1 MASRRWRQ
9 LPSFDIYCMD
19 INHSVAVGEHLLQGL
34 VVPDGEEGRR
44 PLQLVLLA
52 EARDIAEG
60 HLLGLLEFLI
70 VAEDVFVVEVED
82 VVGVDVELNLVELVD
97 LDALEED
104 GLEDLLDV
112 EGLVGGDDE
121 VDLLFEEAVEED
133 VVAAVGARADEV
145 EVIDEEQEVLVS
157 VLVEGLEVEDVAAL
171 GLLVDV
177 GLEVRLVLFLDLLPL
192 HYVHPVLVEP
202 PLHAHPPDLLQERT
216 LPHPVAPADV
226 DVLLRLRA
234 RQLLEH
240 LVHLLPLAEHRKC
253 VAPQLEVNV
262 VRLPEPWGEVLE
274 AALDDPD
281 NLLTI
286 LVKVHLDLLQLVRKL
301 RSHLHVD
308 LLDVPLVILRTE
320 QALDEVLGDFD
331 LVDGDLVAVLDD
343 GLELVAAV
351 AGDFLVATLLKLVE
365 LSGGHGGDGDH
376 GGDVLGGADEG
387 DDLLDGLVGVVAHDD
402 QQLGVVEGVL
412 LYEVLVDLHAVLAQV
427 VALQDQLHLRLEVVV
442 LALRGHRRRLQ
453 LGVGVE
459 QKNGAALL
467 RLLLQ
472 LLTSEYLKL
481 DAEVYLCVG
490 EDVLEVAA
498 IGGLL
503 ADDVLDDGVVLV
515 AEGDRLHEDEA
526 VDRLL
531 P

>member
-1 MASRRWRQ
+1 M
-9 LPSFDIYCMD
+9 P
-19 INHSVAVGEHLLQGL
+19 
-34 VVPDGEEGRR
+34 
-44 PLQLVLLA
+44 
-52 EARDIAEG
+52 
-60 HLLGLLEFLI
+60 
-70 VAEDVFVVEVED
+70 
-82 VVGVDVELNLVELVD
+82 
-97 LDALEED
+97 
-104 GLEDLLDV
+104 
-112 EGLVGGDDE
+112 
-121 VDLLFEEAVEED
+121 
-133 VVAAVGARADEV
+133 
-145 EVIDEEQEVLVS
+145 
-157 VLVEGLEVEDVAAL
+157 
-171 GLLVDV
+171 
-177 GLEVRLVLFLDLLPL
+177 
-192 HYVHPVLVEP
+192 
-202 PLHAHPPDLLQERT
+202 
-216 LPHPVAPADV
+216 
-226 DVLLRLRA
+226 VLLRLRA

-240 LVHLLPLAEHRKC
+240 LVHLLPLTEHRKG
-253 VAPQLEVNV
+253 VAPQLEVNI
-262 VRLPEPWGEVLE
+262 VRLPEPWGEVFE
-274 AALDDPD
+274 ATLDDPD
-281 NLLTI
+281 NLLAI

-331 LVDGDLVAVLDD
+331 LIDGDLVAVLDD

-387 DDLLDGLVGVVAHDD
+387 DDLLDSLVGVVAHDD

-427 VALQDQLHLRLEVVV
+427 VPLQDQLHLRLEVVV

-472 LLTSEYLKL
+472 LLTSEYLKF

-515 AEGDRLHEDEA
+515 VEGDRLHEDEA